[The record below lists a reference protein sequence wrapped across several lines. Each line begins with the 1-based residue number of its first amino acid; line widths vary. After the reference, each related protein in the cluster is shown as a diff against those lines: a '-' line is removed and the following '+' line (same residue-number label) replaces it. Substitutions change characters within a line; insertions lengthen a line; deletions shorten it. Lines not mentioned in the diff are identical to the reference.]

1 MLYPGPAGDP
11 VGDAKRWAC
20 ECSRLKDELDERD
33 ELVVALDDA
42 LRTAGEWSDEGEGPT
57 RSQLLTDE
65 QKVEIRACRKRWKE
79 RQ

>member
-1 MLYPGPAGDP
+1 
-11 VGDAKRWAC
+11 
-20 ECSRLKDELDERD
+20 LDERD